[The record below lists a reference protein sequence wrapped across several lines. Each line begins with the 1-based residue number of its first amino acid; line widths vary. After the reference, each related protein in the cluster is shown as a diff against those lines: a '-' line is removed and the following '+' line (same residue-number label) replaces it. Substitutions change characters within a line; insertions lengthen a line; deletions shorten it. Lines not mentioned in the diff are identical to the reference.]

1 MEVIMPDDTVSLA
14 GMRRSRSLLKSCRSV
29 IAGGQS
35 RLVHAVSDRGQVEQ
49 TMRVI
54 AVIGL
59 IASLSSAAFGQTMEP
74 HHQPSQAEV
83 ERGES
88 DRFAL
93 GDPVRAAGSAKVE
106 NGQVQERF
114 LAACMARIYLDEP
127 LGSEEQHRR
136 FCTCRIDALKA
147 AITPGELEAVA
158 LNIEERNAAM
168 AYVHLLPVNAYRSN
182 QAAIDA
188 CMNELSR

>member
-1 MEVIMPDDTVSLA
+1 
-14 GMRRSRSLLKSCRSV
+14 MRA
-29 IAGGQS
+29 IA
-35 RLVHAVSDRGQVEQ
+35 
-49 TMRVI
+49 I
-54 AVIGL
+54 IGL
-59 IASLSSAAFGQTMEP
+59 GLSLSGPALGQTTER

-83 ERGES
+83 EKGES
-88 DRFAL
+88 ERFAL
-93 GDPVRAAGSAKVE
+93 GDRARAAGSAKVE
-106 NGQVQERF
+106 IGQVQARF

-168 AYVHLLPVNAYRSN
+168 AYVHLLPVNADHSN

-188 CMNELSR
+188 CMNEL